1 MIDLDTPMPDLEHG
15 TAALL
20 GLARTVPDFTRA
32 DVMEVSGWGRM
43 TVQARVEEL
52 LDHKMVTE
60 AAPSTG
66 QRGRPA
72 IRYRFNSDRAVL
84 VVADI
89 GASGARV
96 AVCDLV
102 GRVIHKV
109 EVPTSIGDG
118 PEAVL
123 AVIMAKASTLLDT
136 HRHGRALWGVGI
148 SVPGPVEIATGRVVS
163 PPIMTGWDG
172 FEIPRRV
179 QQDLGPV
186 PVFVDNDAMSAAW
199 GERQRRHPTVSN
211 LVYVKVGTGV
221 GAGIVANGQPLRGA
235 KGAAGDL
242 GHTWADCDGLSG
254 QRPLCRCG
262 KVGCVEAYC
271 GGWALAR
278 DLEKAGFPC
287 RDAQDVVELVRL
299 GNAQAIRLVRDA
311 GRVLGAAIAEAV
323 SLVNPSVVII
333 GGQLSATGEH
343 LIGGV
348 RERVAARSLPLA
360 VDDLVIETTALNG
373 DSGVIGLAHS
383 VADTVLGVALWPL
396 TQGASHPLTSLP
408 VGLAGRESLVRQP
421 GAPR

>member
-1 MIDLDTPMPDLEHG
+1 MTSVDTLMPDLEHG

-32 DVMEVSGWGRM
+32 DVIEVTGWGRM

-52 LDHKMVTE
+52 LEHRLVTE

-66 QRGRPA
+66 HRGRPA

-84 VVADI
+84 LVADI
-89 GASGARV
+89 GASGSRV

-102 GRVIHKV
+102 GTVIDKI
-109 EVPTSIGDG
+109 ETPTSIGDG
-118 PEAVL
+118 PEVVL
-123 AVIMAKASTLLDT
+123 AVMLDRAAALLDS
-136 HRHGRALWGVGI
+136 HPDAGDLWGVGI
-148 SVPGPVEIATGRVVS
+148 SVPGPVEVATGRVVS

-172 FEIPRRV
+172 FDIPRRV
-179 QQDLGPV
+179 QQDLGTV

-199 GERQRRHPTVSN
+199 GERQRRHRPVSD

-254 QRPLCRCG
+254 ERPLCRCG

-278 DLEKAGFPC
+278 DLENAGFPC
-287 RDAQDVVELVRL
+287 RDAQDVVERVRS
-299 GNAQAIRLVRDA
+299 GNPHAIRLVRDA

-343 LIGGV
+343 LIGGI

-360 VDDLVIETTALNG
+360 VDDLVIETTTLNG

-383 VADTVLGVALWPL
+383 VADNVLGVAPWPMAL
-396 TQGASHPLTSLP
+396 PASHAPASLAVKP
-408 VGLAGRESLVRQP
+408 GR
-421 GAPR
+421 

>member
-1 MIDLDTPMPDLEHG
+1 MTSLDTLMPDLDHG
-15 TAALL
+15 TAVLL
-20 GLARTVPDFTRA
+20 GMARSVSDFTRA
-32 DVMEVSGWGRM
+32 DVMEVTGWGRG

-52 LDHKMVTE
+52 LELHMFTE
-60 AAPSTG
+60 TAPSTG

-72 IRYRFNSDRAVL
+72 IRYCFNSDRAIL
-84 VVADI
+84 LVADL
-89 GASGARV
+89 GASAARV

-102 GRVIHKV
+102 GTVIEKV
-109 EVPTSIGDG
+109 EVPTSIGEG
-118 PEAVL
+118 PDVVLEA
-123 AVIMAKASTLLDT
+123 IMAKAEDLLD
-136 HRHGRALWGVGI
+136 RHLDGRDLWGVGI

-172 FEIPRRV
+172 FEIPKRV
-179 QQDLGPV
+179 QLDWGPV
-186 PVFVDNDAMSAAW
+186 PVFVDNDAMSMAW
-199 GERQRRHPTVSN
+199 GERQRRHPTVSD
-211 LVYVKVGTGV
+211 LVFVKVGTGV

-254 QRPLCRCG
+254 ERPLCRCG
-262 KVGCVEAYC
+262 KVGCVESYC

-278 DLEKAGFPC
+278 DLETAGFAC
-287 RDAQDVVELVRL
+287 RGAQDVVELVRS
-299 GNAQAIRLVRDA
+299 GNPQAIRLVRDA

-333 GGQLSATGEH
+333 GGQLSAAGEH

-383 VADTVLGVALWPL
+383 VADTILGVAPWPPTL
-396 TQGASHPLTSLP
+396 GASLSPARTASGSTSS
-408 VGLAGRESLVRQP
+408 AR
-421 GAPR
+421 